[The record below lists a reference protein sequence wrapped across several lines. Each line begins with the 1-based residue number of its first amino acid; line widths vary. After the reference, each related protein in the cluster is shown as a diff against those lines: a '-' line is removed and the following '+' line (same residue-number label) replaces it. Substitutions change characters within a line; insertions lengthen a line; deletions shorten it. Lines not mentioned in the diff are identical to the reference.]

1 MRRSVALGFGAV
13 LAALFVVQV
22 ALAGSGSSSDEYAG
36 VAGSVQG
43 QVQKGGSTLPF
54 TGFDLTL
61 AVVFAVLLVGA
72 GFAIRRL
79 GQRRG

>member
-1 MRRSVALGFGAV
+1 LVFV
-13 LAALFVVQV
+13 QAAL
-22 ALAGSGSSSDEYAG
+22 ADSSDDGYGGAAG
-36 VAGSVQG
+36 AVQG

-54 TGFDLTL
+54 TGFDLTM
-61 AVVFAVLLVGA
+61 AVVFAVLLVAA

>member
-1 MRRSVALGFGAV
+1 MRRSVALGLGTA
-13 LAALFVVQV
+13 LAALVVVQA
-22 ALAGSGSSSDEYAG
+22 ALAGSGSSSDGYSG

>member
-1 MRRSVALGFGAV
+1 MRRSVAFGFGV
-13 LAALFVVQV
+13 VFAALVFVQT
-22 ALAGSGSSSDEYAG
+22 ALAGSGSSEDGYAG
-36 VAGSVQG
+36 VAGNVQN
-43 QVQKGGSTLPF
+43 QVKGGSTLPF

-79 GQRRG
+79 GQRRS